1 MESFIENWENTS
13 IKEQKDKTIYDLIE
27 AINKDW
33 KINLSD
39 FEDVKILFEKLNNE
53 KNEVFIKT
61 KFELNNIL
69 KNSLEQWFVI
79 ESHRDRELLIFTL
92 NKLGYKIDESK
103 LLDAKLVKLN
113 WDKLNL
119 YWYTDIST
127 YFSQIQYRWWFIDK
141 DSFEKSYYDS
151 KEKDKTYDQI
161 WSIDI
166 NTWVFLWW
174 NYYTKIDKDNS
185 NYNEIDL
192 SWISYELESSWLNAK
207 SADIVDE
214 ITTDDNESIVTDDES
229 YSGAPLPKAAHQ
241 LVEDKSS
248 VTSQTPVITTPVEI
262 KSSDSTNKTPIEQKT
277 SNETQDFSLDK
288 KAIWYLNWKIDNKNI
303 VLKYFNSNEVNSE
316 LISKIKVFQ
325 KENWLVD
332 DWLAWS
338 KTILKMK
345 ELNPKLINNNDSQL
359 NNWEKI
365 DEKFI
370 GISNLSKEI
379 DGMSREDLL
388 LRYELDSSFRDLIL
402 NSRDNYRSFYLKT
415 NNTASKEN
423 NISFEEL
430 DVNKKSVEEIVK
442 DLEQSGIT
450 LTKIKGLNNVYELDL
465 VGLFDKSYL
474 TINQDWTMNFKTSK
488 FLVNWE
494 QKNFNLKDAQDLKTI
509 LKEINALTI
518 EKNKLN
524 SINTRKNSQEI
535 SNLKNI
541 EKIENNISSLIQTLS
556 SK

>member
-27 AINKDW
+27 SINKDW

-39 FEDVKILFEKLNNE
+39 FDDVKILFEKLNNE

-69 KNSLEQWFVI
+69 KNSLEQWFII
-79 ESHRDRELLIFTL
+79 ENPKDKELLLFTL
-92 NKLGYKIDESK
+92 NKLGYKIEESK

-113 WDKLNL
+113 WDKLNI

-127 YFSQIQYRWWFIDK
+127 YFSQIQYRGWIIDK
-141 DSFEKSYYDS
+141 DSFEKTYYES

-174 NYYTKIDKDNS
+174 NYYTKIDKNNS

-192 SWISYELESSWLNAK
+192 SWISYELESSWLNVK

-214 ITTDDNESIVTDDES
+214 STTDDNESNVTDYES
-229 YSGAPLPKAAHQ
+229 YWGAPLPKAAHQ
-241 LVEDKSS
+241 LVEDKSI
-248 VTSQTPVITTPVEI
+248 VTSQTPVINTPEEI
-262 KSSDSTNKTPIEQKT
+262 KSTDSTNKTFIEEKT
-277 SNETQDFSLDK
+277 LNETHDFSSDK
-288 KAIWYLNWKIDNKNI
+288 KAIWYLNWNIDNKNI

-316 LISKIKVFQ
+316 LISKIKFFQ

-332 DWLAWS
+332 DWLAWA

-345 ELNPKLINNNDSQL
+345 ELNPKLINNIESKPNY
-359 NNWEKI
+359 WEKI

-430 DVNKKSVEEIVK
+430 DVKKKSVEEIVK

-450 LTKIKGLNNVYELDL
+450 LTKIKGLDNVYELDL
-465 VGLFDKSYL
+465 LWLFDDSSL

-488 FLVNWE
+488 FLLNWE
-494 QKNFNLKDAQDLKTI
+494 QKNFNLKDSQDLKTI
-509 LKEINALTI
+509 LKEINSLTI

-524 SINTRKNSQEI
+524 SITLRKNSQDI
-535 SNLKNI
+535 LDLKNI
-541 EKIENNISSLIQTLS
+541 EKIENNISRLTQILS